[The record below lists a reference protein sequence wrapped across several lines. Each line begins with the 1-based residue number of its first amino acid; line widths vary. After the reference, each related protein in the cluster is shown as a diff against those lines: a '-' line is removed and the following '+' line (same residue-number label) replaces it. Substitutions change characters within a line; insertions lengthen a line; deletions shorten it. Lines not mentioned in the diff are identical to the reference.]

1 MNIVVLDGYTLNPG
15 DLDWT
20 GFRSIGDLTVFDRIE
35 GGEEE
40 IVAAASS
47 AQIVLTNKTPLSAS
61 TIGRL
66 PSLNYIGVLA
76 TGYDVVDLEAAGR
89 HEITVTNIP
98 SYGSD
103 SVAQMAFAHLLH
115 HCQRV
120 ADHSAEVRSG
130 VWSRQKDFCFWSH
143 PLTELAGRT
152 MGIVGFGRIG
162 RRIGE
167 IARAFGMRVIAQDPN
182 PGAPP
187 EWEEFEFV
195 EVPALLAESDVVSLN
210 CPLTEANRGMI
221 NRAALQ
227 TMKTTAFLINCSRG
241 PLVVADDLAWA
252 LNEGVIAGAGLDVLA
267 QEPPGNDNPLLTAKN
282 CTITPHIAWATRE
295 ARARLMAT
303 AVENLAAYLDGR
315 PQNVVS

>member
-66 PSLNYIGVLA
+66 PRLSYIGVLA

-89 HEITVTNIP
+89 REITVTNIP
-98 SYGSD
+98 SYGTD

-120 ADHSAEVRSG
+120 ADHSAEVRNG
-130 VWSRQKDFCFWSH
+130 VWSRQRDFCFWSH

-162 RRIGE
+162 RRVGE
-167 IARAFGMRVIAQDPN
+167 IARAFGMRVIAQDPH

-210 CPLTEANRGMI
+210 CPLTDANRGMI

-227 TMKTTAFLINCSRG
+227 TMKTTALLINCSRG
-241 PLVVADDLAWA
+241 PLVVAGDLAWA
-252 LNEGVIAGAGLDVLA
+252 LNEGVIAGAGLDVLS
-267 QEPPGNDNPLLTAKN
+267 QEPPGKDNPLLTAKN
-282 CTITPHIAWATRE
+282 CTITPHIAWATQQ

-315 PQNVVS
+315 SQNVVS